1 MNMKQLVAIA
11 LGMCALGLTMP
22 ANANGSKGC
31 ILQGSFM
38 GVNLAGTPVF
48 TGVYVPLTAGTGIID
63 VSFVGFDLTL
73 GGWFPDAVRD
83 TGIRGTWVRTGGH
96 TFAATGISI
105 VADAAGATQ
114 YSVKLTV
121 EYTMS
126 DDCNQLQPSGT
137 AGIYTA
143 DMNPLTDAPLLE
155 ISPPPEVAY
164 RITPPP
170 RH

>member
-1 MNMKQLVAIA
+1 MKRLAAIA
-11 LGMCALGLTMP
+11 LGMCALALTMP
-22 ANANGSKGC
+22 ANASGSKGC

-48 TGVYVPLTAGTGIID
+48 TGVYAPVTGGTGIID

-73 GGWFPDAVRD
+73 GGWFADAVRD

-114 YSVKLTV
+114 YIVKLTV

-126 DDCNQLQPSGT
+126 DDCNQFQASGT
-137 AGIYTA
+137 AGIYTP

-164 RITPPP
+164 RIVPPP

>member
-1 MNMKQLVAIA
+1 MKRLIAIA
-11 LGMCALGLTMP
+11 LVMCALGLMTP
-22 ANANGSKGC
+22 ANASGAKGC

-48 TGVYVPLTAGTGIID
+48 TGVYVPVTSGTGVID
-63 VSFVGFDLTL
+63 VSFLGFDLTL
-73 GGWFPDAVRD
+73 GGWFSDAVRD

-114 YSVKLTV
+114 YAVKLTV
-121 EYTMS
+121 EYTMT
-126 DDCNQLQPSGT
+126 DDCNQFEASGT
-137 AGIYTA
+137 IGIYTP
-143 DMNPLTDAPLLE
+143 DMNPLTDEPILE
-155 ISPPPEVAY
+155 VPPGPPETAY
-164 RITPPP
+164 RIVPPA

>member
-1 MNMKQLVAIA
+1 MKRLAAIA
-11 LGMCALGLTMP
+11 LGMCALVLTMP
-22 ANANGSKGC
+22 ADASGSKGC

-48 TGVYVPLTAGTGIID
+48 TGVYVPVTAGTGIID

-73 GGWFPDAVRD
+73 GGWFADAVRD
-83 TGIRGTWVRTGGH
+83 TGIRGTWIRTGGN

-114 YSVKLTV
+114 YIVKVTV
-121 EYTMS
+121 EYTMF
-126 DDCNQLQPSGT
+126 DDCNQFKAVGT
-137 AGIYTA
+137 AGIYTP
-143 DMNPLTDAPLLE
+143 DMNPLADPPIIE
-155 ISPPPEVAY
+155 ISGPPEIAY
-164 RITPPP
+164 RIVPPA